1 MQNTITARNARIQKL
16 EQARRKVERETSD
29 LLETAKAR
37 DKLRDKALADAEQ
50 RILVLTQLFEKLEL
64 SLEARN
70 GENDNRA
77 PNPKPAAGERADLEQ
92 AGGEFRLWR
101 RELDT
106 DDWLLRP
113 ATA

>member
-1 MQNTITARNARIQKL
+1 M
-16 EQARRKVERETSD
+16 
-29 LLETAKAR
+29 
-37 DKLRDKALADAEQ
+37 
-50 RILVLTQLFEKLEL
+50 